1 MRVGDVVMYT
11 LDAADASA
19 INRRRTDGESIARRM
34 KMNPPVW
41 PEGAQAHIGSEAKAG
56 DKLPMLVTLRTE
68 EDVDR
73 QTYYEI
79 LSGQVFLNGNDTLF
93 KAGVRMAID
102 DDGQQ
107 GRWHARG

>member
-56 DKLPMLVTLRTE
+56 DTLPMLITLRTE
-68 EDVDR
+68 EDIDAN
-73 QTYYEI
+73 TFHEI

-93 KAGVRMAID
+93 KAGVRMAKTF
-102 DDGQQ
+102 DGAE